1 MDTEPPT
8 ANFIS
13 GYLIAITV
21 LILLSAFF
29 SATETAF
36 TSANKARLKI
46 LAEDGKKSA
55 KRALD
60 LTENYDRLL
69 FTILI
74 GNNIVNIA
82 MTTIAGLLFAKLIIS
97 ANLAATVTTA
107 ATTVAVLIFGEI
119 TPKTIAKEVPEKFAC
134 FAGSIISFFVVILF
148 PLA

>member
-1 MDTEPPT
+1 MDTEPPPV
-8 ANFIS
+8 NFIS
-13 GYLIAITV
+13 GYLIAIIV

-74 GNNIVNIA
+74 
-82 MTTIAGLLFAKLIIS
+82 K
-97 ANLAATVTTA
+97 
-107 ATTVAVLIFGEI
+107 
-119 TPKTIAKEVPEKFAC
+119 
-134 FAGSIISFFVVILF
+134 
-148 PLA
+148 